1 MIASVP
7 RQLLSTVDFVRR
19 CLGRFVEL
27 EGFDR
32 AMALAGQAFAA
43 LLPLLIVIGSVSPQ
57 GGDDLSDAITS
68 RFKLDPGASDTL
80 HSAVAQPPDPGIGVL
95 GVFLLVIS
103 ALSFTRA
110 MQRLYVRAWR
120 LGKLGL
126 RGNLWG
132 LEWLVIF
139 VLFWSLQPLIIHLFS
154 GVTAFA
160 FSLALSTAMWV
171 ITPYLLV
178 AKRIAWRRLVPQAL
192 LTALSLDA
200 LAIAGAI
207 YLPHAV
213 ADDLEGVRRARR
225 RVHAALAAVRDLALP
240 GRLGRD
246 RRDGR
251 RDVRRHGRA
260 RPHAALG
267 ARVVGRHPGTVPT
280 SAPGRTGSP
289 ASGDARRRSA

>member
-154 GVTAFA
+154 GVTAFS

-178 AKRIAWRRLVPQAL
+178 AKRIAWRQLVPQAL

-213 ADDLEGVRRARR
+213 QTTSKEFGVLGVAFTLLSLLFAISLCLVGSAAIGATVGETFADTGEPDLTPR
-225 RVHAALAAVRDLALP
+225 
-240 GRLGRD
+240 
-246 RRDGR
+246 
-251 RDVRRHGRA
+251 
-260 RPHAALG
+260 
-267 ARVVGRHPGTVPT
+267 
-280 SAPGRTGSP
+280 
-289 ASGDARRRSA
+289 